1 MGSFRE
7 DLMSKPYLATMKEE
21 INGLIPSN
29 GVKRKNNLEG
39 FEVFDGEE
47 CECHLNWLI
56 ELKAQ
61 SK

>member
-7 DLMSKPYLATMKEE
+7 DLMSKPYLATKKEE

-29 GVKRKNNLEG
+29 GVKRKNIMEG

-47 CECHLNWLI
+47 CECQLN
-56 ELKAQ
+56 
-61 SK
+61 

>member
-29 GVKRKNNLEG
+29 GVKRKNNMEG

-47 CECHLNWLI
+47 CECQPGESESVNL
-56 ELKAQ
+56 
-61 SK
+61 